1 MAARLPAWTAKLA
14 VRFLVVLGLLH
25 VVFLCGAFV
34 GLDAFLERLFEDT
47 ARVEAADL
55 GRIIKSALRQQMM
68 RAPELTVDA
77 TLADL
82 AANESV
88 RGIWIVDKKGR
99 VAHATDTRVVGKVL
113 DRYRDA
119 TCVACHS
126 TASAAQARTW
136 FATDASR
143 QPVIRHVETIENDG
157 ACRQCHDP
165 AVRLNG
171 IVVVERSTGVFH
183 LALSTIRRRLVGT
196 AGLTM
201 FALLAATLLLARAHV
216 VRPVERLLAGARQ
229 FGEGNLEHRIAV
241 RGRGEIADLGAA
253 FNVMAADLGR
263 SIDEVRTKTAEL
275 TIVYSILGRVTKS
288 IHLTELQVVVLQTF
302 LDVLETDLALLVSRF
317 HDDDELEL
325 LSLRRGMARVQTV
338 RAKSGELTLP
348 CDVPAE
354 FVAAWQR
361 GDPVEPFVA
370 PGSRV
375 VALPIAGSKTRALLV
390 VERNRAFLPAEANLN
405 LLKVIAQHAAVAY
418 DNAYL
423 YTLAVTD
430 PLTRLLTVRLFHDR
444 LDEHVA
450 SWQCDGKGF
459 ALLMIDLDHFKQVN
473 DAHGHPAGD
482 EVLKAAS
489 AAIKGVIRLTDTAYR
504 YGGEE
509 FCVLLPGA
517 SAAKA
522 AEIAERLRTRV
533 ERTIV
538 ALHGGAELRVTASL
552 GVAVCPDD
560 GATARDLLAAADAA
574 MYRAKR
580 GGRNRVC
587 TAGRAS
593 RFA

>member
-1 MAARLPAWTAKLA
+1 MAVRLPAWTATLA
-14 VRFLVVLGLLH
+14 VRFFVILGLLH
-25 VVFLCGAFV
+25 VVFLGGAFL

-47 ARVEAADL
+47 ARAEAADM
-55 GRIIKSALRQQMM
+55 GRVIKSALRQQMM
-68 RAPELTVDA
+68 RAPEQTVDA

-82 AANESV
+82 AANGSV

-99 VAHATDTRVVGKVL
+99 VAHATDRRVVGMVL
-113 DRYRDA
+113 DRHRDA
-119 TCVACHS
+119 TCAACHS
-126 TASAAQARTW
+126 TPSAAQARTW
-136 FATDASR
+136 FAAGANG

-165 AVRLNG
+165 AARLNG
-171 IVVVERSTGVFH
+171 VVVVERSTGVFH

-201 FALLAATLLLARAHV
+201 TALLAATLLLARAQV
-216 VRPVERLLAGARQ
+216 VRPVGRLLAGVRR
-229 FGEGNLEHRIAV
+229 FGEGDLEHRIAV
-241 RGRGEIADLGAA
+241 RGRGEITDLSVA

-263 SIDEVRTKTAEL
+263 SVDEVRTKTAEL
-275 TIVYSILGRVTKS
+275 TIVYSILERVTKS
-288 IHLTELQVVVLQTF
+288 IHLTELQVVILQTF
-302 LDVLETDLALLVSRF
+302 LDVLETDLALLVSRH

-325 LSLRRGMARVQTV
+325 LWLRRGIARVQTV
-338 RAKSGELTLP
+338 RAKPGALTLP
-348 CDVPAE
+348 PDMPVE
-354 FVAAWQR
+354 LVAAWQR
-361 GDPVEPFVA
+361 GDLVEPLVA
-370 PGSRV
+370 PNSRV

-390 VERNRAFLPAEANLN
+390 VERARAFLPSEANLT
-405 LLKVIAQHAAVAY
+405 LLKVITQHAAVAY

-430 PLTRLLTVRLFHDR
+430 PLTRLFTVRLFHDH
-444 LDEHVA
+444 LDEHLA
-450 SWQCDGKGF
+450 SWQRDGRAF

-482 EVLKAAS
+482 EALKAAG
-489 AAIKGVIRLTDTAYR
+489 ATIKGAIRLTDTAYR

-522 AEIAERLRTRV
+522 VEIAERLRAGV
-533 ERTIV
+533 ERTPV
-538 ALHGGAELRVTASL
+538 RLHAGAELRVTASL

-574 MYRAKR
+574 LYRAKH
-580 GGRNRVC
+580 GGRNQVC
-587 TAGRAS
+587 TTSVAGS
-593 RFA
+593 L